1 MIDRLPARSRL
12 VAAAAALVAV
22 LGGVAMVSPEPNRV
36 TDRGAY
42 EATAAMGIVPDC
54 TDLHCFRVLV
64 PWLLGPLPGPSI
76 VKWRGYAAA
85 ANAAAA
91 AGVVALVLAWGLS
104 LRVATMAGVLTAFG
118 FGSLYTLHDPF
129 TADPLMYALA
139 PLVLW
144 LMLKERVAMGTVVGV
159 IGVLAK
165 EFVAAVLFI
174 SAANAALAGRRD
186 LAWRILAGVNLAVIV
201 WLALQLTL
209 ILRFNY
215 GYDDNPSTHLLA
227 GGYLAKWLG
236 DLSPRSAVTAMIN
249 EFGALWI
256 LAPAGVWLAPAGLRR
271 LLLVCA
277 PVAALFAYVQQP
289 DRALWNFHFIVT
301 PLAALVLAR
310 APGAIAWTTIGL
322 FVMANLRLGAQLPS
336 VPSAAFPL
344 ALSFVMAVAAIAAVW
359 VFTKGGSSAHMAEG
373 RA

>member
-1 MIDRLPARSRL
+1 MIDRSAARRRL
-12 VAAAAALVAV
+12 LAAAAAVVAV
-22 LGGVAMVSPEPNRV
+22 LAGVAAWSPEPDRV

-54 TDLHCFRVLV
+54 RDLHCFRVLV
-64 PWLLGPLPGPSI
+64 PWMLGPLPVASI
-76 VKWRGYAAA
+76 VKWKGYAVA

-91 AGVVALVLAWGLS
+91 AAVVALALAWGLS
-104 LRVATMAGVLTAFG
+104 RRAAMMAGALTAFG

-144 LMLKERVAMGTVVGV
+144 LIVKERVAIGTAIGV

-165 EFVAAVLFI
+165 EFVAATLFI
-174 SAANAALAGRRD
+174 AAADAALAGRRD
-186 LAWRILAGVNLAVIV
+186 LAWRILAGANLAVLA

-227 GGYLAKWLG
+227 GGYLAKWLNEM
-236 DLSPRSAVTAMIN
+236 SPRSAAYALIG
-249 EFGALWI
+249 EFGAMWL
-256 LAPAGVWLAPAGLRR
+256 LAPAGAWLAPAALRR

-310 APGAIAWTTIGL
+310 APGVIAWTTLGL
-322 FVMANLRLGAQLPS
+322 FVLANLRLGAQLPS
-336 VPSAAFPL
+336 VPSAAVPL
-344 ALSFVMAVAAIAAVW
+344 ALSFVMALVAIAAV
-359 VFTKGGSSAHMAEG
+359 VGAKNGSPMHMAEG